1 MRPENVLSSVPLTAM
16 LTQKIFFSYSR
27 LDSAFALK
35 LAQDIRDAGADIWID
50 QLDIQ
55 AGNHWDSAVEQALT
69 TSVCVLVILT
79 PASTSSTNVMD
90 EVSFALESGKKIIP
104 VLLED
109 CLPPFRLRRLQRID
123 FTKDYHAGLTQ
134 LLASFNLTPAQVSKA
149 IAIAEENAVESDS
162 IAGAVDDAEQ
172 ESRLWNAACKLNT
185 IAGYEKYLAE
195 TGTGEFSAEARI
207 HIAQLTEELKED
219 ELEATVWKKAKSD
232 HTLEGYR
239 SYLKTYPDRNY
250 RSLAQA
256 AIAEL
261 EAQQKEEQ
269 VKLDLQRS
277 EAKQLEAKRLA
288 EQQAEQKRLEEKR
301 LEEKR
306 AEEKRQEEKRAE
318 EKRLEEKRR
327 EEQRILDEK
336 KKEEQRILEAK
347 KKEEQRILEEK
358 KRVEQRILEEKKRE
372 EQRLQEEKLKEEKRL
387 NEERKKEER
396 RIEEQKKE
404 QKRQEALR
412 LEEER
417 KAKKEE
423 EKQKKRAAQTA
434 AVSAGGEAPPASSPK
449 KWIFIGGGILILG
462 LVIWMVSGSGSKSKK
477 DEETWK
483 MALMDDDSSSYAGYL
498 VAFPKGKYFQSA
510 KQKLDSLYQQ
520 QLALQQSLA
529 IARERAIKDST
540 DLAKANTDSKASK
553 TKPTTPAPPTTNKTK
568 PPTASKVKSPYTL
581 GQVFGGGIIIHIDA
595 TGLHGLILS
604 DKELGAQNYDAAMKK
619 CTNFKGSGYYDWR
632 LPTKDELGKIY
643 AFRKEAGLFAKGAY
657 WSATLDKGSN
667 AWALNMY
674 DGKPGT
680 FSKEM
685 SYYVRAVRAF

>member
-1 MRPENVLSSVPLTAM
+1 M

-149 IAIAEENAVESDS
+149 IEIAEENAAETSS
-162 IAGAVDDAEQ
+162 IAAQVDDAEQ

-185 IAGYEKYLAE
+185 IAGYEKYLSE
-195 TGTGEFSAEARI
+195 TTTGEFSAEAKI

-239 SYLKTYPDRNY
+239 SYLKAYPDRNY
-250 RSLAQA
+250 KSLAQA

-261 EAQQKEEQ
+261 EAKEKEDQ
-269 VKLDLQRS
+269 VKLELQRA
-277 EAKQLEAKRLA
+277 EAKQLEARRLA

-327 EEQRILDEK
+327 EEQRLLDEK
-336 KKEEQRILEAK
+336 KRKEKQL
-347 KKEEQRILEEK
+347 
-358 KRVEQRILEEKKRE
+358 LEEKKRE
-372 EQRLQEEKLKEEKRL
+372 
-387 NEERKKEER
+387 
-396 RIEEQKKE
+396 
-404 QKRQEALR
+404 
-412 LEEER
+412 
-417 KAKKEE
+417 
-423 EKQKKRAAQTA
+423 
-434 AVSAGGEAPPASSPK
+434 
-449 KWIFIGGGILILG
+449 
-462 LVIWMVSGSGSKSKK
+462 
-477 DEETWK
+477 
-483 MALMDDDSSSYAGYL
+483 
-498 VAFPKGKYFQSA
+498 
-510 KQKLDSLYQQ
+510 
-520 QLALQQSLA
+520 
-529 IARERAIKDST
+529 
-540 DLAKANTDSKASK
+540 
-553 TKPTTPAPPTTNKTK
+553 
-568 PPTASKVKSPYTL
+568 
-581 GQVFGGGIIIHIDA
+581 
-595 TGLHGLILS
+595 
-604 DKELGAQNYDAAMKK
+604 
-619 CTNFKGSGYYDWR
+619 
-632 LPTKDELGKIY
+632 
-643 AFRKEAGLFAKGAY
+643 
-657 WSATLDKGSN
+657 
-667 AWALNMY
+667 
-674 DGKPGT
+674 
-680 FSKEM
+680 
-685 SYYVRAVRAF
+685 